1 MDPQYMVDQ
10 ISKLVTGVTLE
21 DYDVWGAAGIH
32 ANLFDLK
39 TMQLATDFHIE

>member
-1 MDPQYMVDQ
+1 MEPQYMVDQ

-21 DYDVWGAAGIH
+21 DYDAWGASGIH